1 MALRPM
7 SVKFLPFYMGISW
20 KILHRSDNWL
30 QLQKIFGTATETDEA
45 QKKIA
50 AHVRA
55 RDQLFGG

>member
-1 MALRPM
+1 
-7 SVKFLPFYMGISW
+7 MGISW